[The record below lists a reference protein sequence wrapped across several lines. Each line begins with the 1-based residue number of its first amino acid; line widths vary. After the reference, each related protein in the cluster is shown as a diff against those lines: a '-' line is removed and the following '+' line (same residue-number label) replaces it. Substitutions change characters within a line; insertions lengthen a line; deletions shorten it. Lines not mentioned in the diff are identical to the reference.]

1 MTTGEE
7 RWQPDDGLIY
17 AVQHRPVP
25 IADLSGPDRAWI
37 VAYLAAAGWTVAS
50 IAERLRC
57 SLRLVQQIKAEP
69 MTQVAMLA
77 HDQRRDLA
85 AMASLQCMQTTLLLQ
100 DLARAQERLGALERQ
115 RDVFLDRLTSKES
128 HVSPV
133 LPRLPGSPRT
143 APPRTAQA
151 RTVRLGRAG

>member
-37 VAYLAAAGWTVAS
+37 VAYLTAQGWTVAS

-69 MTQVAMLA
+69 MTTVATHCQGL
-77 HDQRRDLA
+77 RRQMDEQACMHHMESIAQASDLA
-85 AMASLQCMQTTLLLQ
+85 AAQ
-100 DLARAQERLGALERQ
+100 ARICALERQ
-115 RDVFLDRLTSKES
+115 RDILLHRLLERDRRYEVPHLQ
-128 HVSPV
+128 
-133 LPRLPGSPRT
+133 G
-143 APPRTAQA
+143 PPRAAARREGTASP
-151 RTVRLGRAG
+151 VRLGECG

>member
-37 VAYLAAAGWTVAS
+37 VAYLTAQGWTVAS

-69 MTQVAMLA
+69 MTRVATLA
-77 HDQRRDLA
+77 QSLIQQLDAQRCLQHMEGVSLLADLA
-85 AMASLQCMQTTLLLQ
+85 AAQ
-100 DLARAQERLGALERQ
+100 ARIAALERH
-115 RDVFLDRLTSKES
+115 RDVLLHRLLEGNRRYE
-128 HVSPV
+128 VSD
-133 LPRLPGSPRT
+133 LSGSPRT
-143 APPRTAQA
+143 AA
-151 RTVRLGRAG
+151 RRGDHPSPVRLGECG